1 MEMAVPQF
9 TRGPAYLNKD
19 VSFAISVCVLFFA
32 CVLSSGIWAARCS
45 PPSQA
50 RPVAPPPEFLGFSA
64 EEYTEV
70 YRNGGFYDGPMQTF
84 QGNIILRFR
93 VPSGKLASMHAPTW
107 AESGW
112 VDGRI
117 PLRAYKDIYS
127 IADDQS
133 EFDWAERYYANG
145 VRYAFERTDTSS
157 RLLIVDIENEQFVF
171 YGISLR

>member
-1 MEMAVPQF
+1 
-9 TRGPAYLNKD
+9 
-19 VSFAISVCVLFFA
+19 
-32 CVLSSGIWAARCS
+32 
-45 PPSQA
+45 
-50 RPVAPPPEFLGFSA
+50 
-64 EEYTEV
+64 
-70 YRNGGFYDGPMQTF
+70 
-84 QGNIILRFR
+84 
-93 VPSGKLASMHAPTW
+93 MHAPTW